1 MSHKYLGQPFDIHVG
16 GVDLIFPHHTNEIA
30 QSECAYGCLFS
41 NFFVHNAHLMVNG
54 EKMSKSKNNFY
65 TVGDL
70 IGKGYDKR
78 AVRYEFLKS
87 NYRQTLDFI
96 ESNMS
101 GNKSIIDK
109 FDNFMERLNMT
120 NGAGLSNLDDI
131 LNTAKEAFENGMDND
146 LNTPEALAAVFELI
160 SNVNKNYEGLSK
172 ENGQKIKELMLSFDT
187 VLGVLP
193 EKTERQLT
201 PEEQDL
207 IDKRQAARVAK
218 DWATAD
224 ALKAQLNALGIEIKD
239 TPTGPQIRFV

>member
-1 MSHKYLGQPFDIHVG
+1 M
-16 GVDLIFPHHTNEIA
+16 
-30 QSECAYGCLFS
+30 
-41 NFFVHNAHLMVNG
+41 
-54 EKMSKSKNNFY
+54 
-65 TVGDL
+65 
-70 IGKGYDKR
+70 
-78 AVRYEFLKS
+78 
-87 NYRQTLDFI
+87 
-96 ESNMS
+96 
-101 GNKSIIDK
+101 
-109 FDNFMERLNMT
+109 
-120 NGAGLSNLDDI
+120 
-131 LNTAKEAFENGMDND
+131 
-146 LNTPEALAAVFELI
+146 
-160 SNVNKNYEGLSK
+160 LSK